1 MTRHHAIQCW
11 NNRAH
16 DVRAKARKGIIV
28 PIAAREEFLE
38 EIQSIFPRDMRC
50 PACGVAMGWKSP
62 RQPDDSKI
70 PSVHKIVPA
79 LGYVPGNMA
88 VICTGC
94 NSTISD
100 ADTLERVNR
109 KRAALDFQ
117 ATHLQLRRRE

>member
-1 MTRHHAIQCW
+1 MRHHAIQAW

-16 DVRAKARKGIIV
+16 DVRAKARKGVIV

-38 EIQSIFPRDMRC
+38 QIQAIWPRDMRC
-50 PACGVAMGWKSP
+50 PACGVAMGWKCV

-79 LGYVPGNMA
+79 TGYVAGNMA
-88 VICTGC
+88 VLCTGC

-100 ADTLERVNR
+100 ADTLEKVNR

-117 ATHLQLRRRE
+117 ATQVELRRRQ